1 MTADKML
8 AELGYIKIANDS
20 KTMIYQK
27 QFDNEPYNLVKNI
40 TFYTR
45 DNDISVETYLEDEL
59 EMTLLSVAEL
69 QAINEK
75 MKEMGWIDE

>member
-27 QFDNEPYNLVKNI
+27 RFDNEPYNLVKNI

-45 DNDISVETYLEDEL
+45 DNDISIEFYLEDEL
-59 EMTLLSVAEL
+59 EITILSIAEL
-69 QAINEK
+69 QAIMAK
-75 MKEMGWIDE
+75 IKELGWEE

>member
-1 MTADKML
+1 MTADEML

-27 QFDNEPYNLVKNI
+27 QFDNEPYTLTKTI

-45 DNDISVETYLEDEL
+45 DNDISIEFYLEDEL
-59 EMTLLSVAEL
+59 EITLLSVAEL
-69 QAINEK
+69 QAINAK
-75 MKEMGWIDE
+75 MKELGWEE